1 MSRSRKDGI
10 GGGGHKSLNLKRDD
24 YDNRHLKKQAIRDH
38 RRRSKQIGFEE
49 VEKHFQS
56 EALSPAFEYWVH
68 RDITHALK
76 RVSDPEFLLKSVVN
90 IADMSDVLETNT
102 YVQGIIAL
110 VEDKER
116 WIRPLETWRVET
128 YNPDEQFSDLVRH
141 LLADYDVP
149 RFMDN
154 AWIDGNR
161 VHQNWFKHI
170 AGGQNIRTASGLPF
184 VLTKKAAHYFLAAP
198 DDYTIAEALRW
209 GQVYALGGNKNLAE
223 ALRGTYLVRALNRDT
238 APEDFWFV
246 EEDFWIS
253 VIRFFIRNP
262 RLRARR
268 IGPII
273 DYIQH
278 QKYTGQRIVAEGGT
292 MGPPHPNFSMKGRTP
307 DTLIQQVG
315 GWHLELHR
323 TAEAEKEKKMRQCK
337 WKRSRIGAFRF
348 QQGSRTWDITEITN
362 QSELHAEG
370 KIMGHCVLT
379 YLELCRSGETSIWSM
394 TIQDAG
400 ETVWK
405 KAVTIAV
412 VPRSRRITEV
422 RGKFN
427 RFPTQEEKS
436 ILKRWA
442 TAENLKI
449 PSYI

>member
-1 MSRSRKDGI
+1 MHG
-10 GGGGHKSLNLKRDD
+10 
-24 YDNRHLKKQAIRDH
+24 
-38 RRRSKQIGFEE
+38 
-49 VEKHFQS
+49 
-56 EALSPAFEYWVH
+56 
-68 RDITHALK
+68 DITRAVK

-90 IADMSDVLETNT
+90 IADTSDVLEDNS
-102 YVQGIIAL
+102 YIQGIIAL

-141 LLADYDVP
+141 LLADYEVP

-154 AWIDGNR
+154 AWLDGNR

-170 AGGQNIRTASGLPF
+170 GAAGQNIRTASGLPF
-184 VLTKKAAHYFLAAP
+184 VLTKKAAHYFLTAP
-198 DDYTIAEALRW
+198 NDYTIAEALHW
-209 GQVYALGGNKNLAE
+209 GQVHALGGDKKLAE

-238 APEDFWFV
+238 APRNFWFV

-262 RLRARR
+262 GLNVRHV
-268 IGPII
+268 GPII

-278 QKYTGQRIVAEGGT
+278 QKYTDQRIAAEGET

-307 DTLIQQVG
+307 EALLQQVG
-315 GWHLELHR
+315 AWHLELHR
-323 TAEAEKEKKMRQCK
+323 AAEAQKKKIRQCR

-348 QQGSRTWDITEITN
+348 QQGNRTWDITEITN

-379 YLELCRSGETSIWSM
+379 YLELCTSGETSIWSM
-394 TIQDAG
+394 MVQDEG

-405 KAVTIAV
+405 KVVTIAV
-412 VPRSRRITEV
+412 APRSRRITEV

-436 ILKRWA
+436 ILERWA
-442 TAENLKI
+442 TEENLKI
-449 PSYI
+449 PSYIRN